1 MAQAG
6 SQLSRTIEGVEL
18 PPAGTYTI
26 DPAHSSVEFVVRHL
40 LSKARGRFTEFSGE
54 VVVGEGVEDSS
65 ANVEIVAA
73 SVNTNQEMRDNHLK
87 SGDFLLT
94 EEHPTITFRSNTVR
108 PTGGNTFEL
117 DGDLTIRGITKPVTL
132 ESEFAGAGLN
142 TQGTP
147 MLGFSAKTSID
158 REVFDITWNAALETG
173 GVMLGKKVEIQ
184 IDVEL
189 LKAE

>member
-1 MAQAG
+1 MAQAA
-6 SQLSRTIEGVEL
+6 RAVEGVEL

-40 LSKARGRFTEFSGE
+40 LSKARGRFTDFSGE
-54 VVVGEGVEDSS
+54 VVVGDGPQDSS

-87 SGDFLLT
+87 SGDFLLA
-94 EEHPTITFRSNTVR
+94 EEYPTITFRSNAVR

-132 ESEFAGAGLN
+132 QGEFAGMGVN
-142 TQGTP
+142 MQGTAV
-147 MLGFSAKTSID
+147 LGFSAKTSID
-158 REVFDITWNAALETG
+158 REAFDITWNAALETG